1 MSECKSRNYNF
12 MQNSSF
18 TNPKMVKLARVL
30 IIIVIVWIV
39 ADFFGIKPTSFF
51 QPKVGMHPVTQ
62 PIGDLG
68 ADERSNI
75 EVFERVSP
83 SVTYIT
89 NKRLQRDYFSF
100 NVMEIP
106 QGTGSGFLWD
116 SKGHIVTNFHVVYE
130 GDEIEVRLQDGKSY
144 DADIVG
150 ADPDHDLVVL
160 QINATNLNIAPVM
173 IGSSND
179 LRVGQKVLAIGNP
192 FGLDSTLTTGVISAL
207 GRTIQ
212 SMTKRYIHDVV
223 QTDAAIN
230 PGNSGGPLLDSFGR
244 LIGVNTAIISPSGT
258 YSGVGF
264 AVPVDTVNRV
274 VTKLINHGKVGR
286 PGFGISLIPEHIMS
300 RIGIEG
306 VGILEVFNGSSAE
319 EAGLREVKRLPNGR
333 IEMGDIIIEVD
344 GSKIRESSDLVRSLD
359 RHEVGE
365 EVDII
370 IIRENVKKSMRIV
383 IQSVN

>member
-1 MSECKSRNYNF
+1 

-18 TNPKMVKLARVL
+18 TNPKMVKLARIL

-39 ADFFGIKPTSFF
+39 ADFLGIKPARFLRS
-51 QPKVGMHPVTQ
+51 KVSMRPVTQ
-62 PIGDLG
+62 PVGDLG
-68 ADERSNI
+68 ADERVNMD
-75 EVFERVSP
+75 VFVQASP

-89 NKRLQRDYFSF
+89 NKRFQRDYFSF

-116 SKGHIVTNFHVVYE
+116 NKGHIVTNFHVIYE
-130 GDEIEVRLQDGKSY
+130 ADEIEVKLMDGKSY
-144 DADIVG
+144 DATVVG
-150 ADPDHDLVVL
+150 AAPDHDLAVL
-160 QINATNLNIAPVM
+160 QINPTNLNISPLM
-173 IGSSND
+173 IGSSSD

-192 FGLDSTLTTGVISAL
+192 FGLDSTLTTGIISAL

-212 SMTKRYIHDVV
+212 SMTQRYIHDVV

-244 LIGVNTAIISPSGT
+244 LIGVNTAIMSPSGT

-264 AVPVDTVNRV
+264 AVPVDTVNRI
-274 VTKLINHGKVGR
+274 VTKLINYGKVGR
-286 PGFGISLIPEHIMS
+286 PGFGLSLIPEHIMA

-306 VGILEVFNGSSAE
+306 VGILDVFKGSSAE

-344 GSKIRESSDLVRSLD
+344 GTKVRKSSDLVRILD
-359 RHEVGE
+359 RHEVGD
-365 EVDII
+365 EVDIV
-370 IIRENVKKSMRIV
+370 IIRASVKKTLRIA

>member
-1 MSECKSRNYNF
+1 

-18 TNPKMVKLARVL
+18 TNPKLVKLARIL
-30 IIIVIVWIV
+30 IIVVIVWIV
-39 ADFFGIKPTSFF
+39 ADFLGIRPSRFMR
-51 QPKVGMHPVTQ
+51 PKIGMRPVTQ

-68 ADERSNI
+68 AEEKANM

-83 SVTYIT
+83 SVNYIT
-89 NKRLQRDYFSF
+89 NKRFRRDFFSL

-116 SKGHIVTNFHVVYE
+116 NNGHVVTNFHVIYE
-130 GDEIEVRLQDGKSY
+130 ADQIEVKLQDGKSY
-144 DADIVG
+144 DASIVG
-150 ADPDHDLVVL
+150 TDPDHDLAVL
-160 QINATNLNIAPVM
+160 QINAVNLNIPPVM
-173 IGSSND
+173 IGNSSD

-192 FGLDSTLTTGVISAL
+192 FGLDSTLTTGIISAL

-212 SMTKRYIHDVV
+212 SMTNRYIHDVI

-244 LIGVNTAIISPSGT
+244 LIGINTAIISPSGT

-274 VTKLINHGKVGR
+274 VTKLINYGKVGR

-300 RIGIEG
+300 RLGMEG
-306 VGILEVFNGSSAE
+306 VGILEVYRGSSAE
-319 EAGLREVKRLPNGR
+319 EAGLMAVRRLTDGR
-333 IEMGDIIIEVD
+333 IEMGDIIIECD
-344 GSKIRESSDLVRSLD
+344 GSQVKKSSDLIRILD
-359 RHEVGE
+359 RHEVGD
-365 EVDII
+365 EVDIVI
-370 IIRENVKKSMRIV
+370 FRKGVKNPIRIA

>member
-1 MSECKSRNYNF
+1 

-18 TNPKMVKLARVL
+18 TNPKLVKLARIL
-30 IIIVIVWIV
+30 IIVVIVWIV
-39 ADFFGIKPTSFF
+39 ADFLGIRPSRFMR
-51 QPKVGMHPVTQ
+51 PKIGMRPVTQ

-68 ADERSNI
+68 AEEKANM

-83 SVTYIT
+83 SVNYIT
-89 NKRLQRDYFSF
+89 NKRFRRDFFSL

-116 SKGHIVTNFHVVYE
+116 NNGHVVTNFHVIYE
-130 GDEIEVRLQDGKSY
+130 ADQIEVKLQDGKSY
-144 DADIVG
+144 DASIVG
-150 ADPDHDLVVL
+150 TDPDHDLAVL
-160 QINATNLNIAPVM
+160 QINAVNLNIPPVM
-173 IGSSND
+173 IGNSSD

-192 FGLDSTLTTGVISAL
+192 FGLDSTLTTGIISAL

-212 SMTKRYIHDVV
+212 SMTNRYIHDVI

-244 LIGVNTAIISPSGT
+244 LIGINTAIISPSGT

-274 VTKLINHGKVGR
+274 VTKLINYGKVGR

-300 RIGIEG
+300 RLGMEG
-306 VGILEVFNGSSAE
+306 VGILEVYRGSSAE
-319 EAGLREVKRLPNGR
+319 EAGLMAVRRLPDGR
-333 IEMGDIIIEVD
+333 IEMGDIIIECD
-344 GSKIRESSDLVRSLD
+344 GSQVKKSSDLIRILD
-359 RHEVGE
+359 RHEVGD
-365 EVDII
+365 EVDIVI
-370 IIRENVKKSMRIV
+370 FSKGMKTPIRIA

>member
-1 MSECKSRNYNF
+1 
-12 MQNSSF
+12 MQNTSF
-18 TNPKMVKLARVL
+18 TNPKIVKLARVL

-51 QPKVGMHPVTQ
+51 EPKIGMRPVTQ

-68 ADERSNI
+68 ADERANI
-75 EVFERVSP
+75 DVFERISP

-100 NVMEIP
+100 NVMEVP

-116 SKGHIVTNFHVVYE
+116 NKGHVVTNFHVVYE
-130 GDEIEVRLQDGKSY
+130 ADEIEVRLQDGKSY
-144 DADIVG
+144 DADVVG

-160 QINATNLNIAPVM
+160 QINSTNLNIPPVM
-173 IGSSND
+173 VGSSND

-212 SMTKRYIHDVV
+212 SMTKRYIHDVI

-264 AVPVDTVNRV
+264 AVPVDTVNRI

-306 VGILEVFNGSSAE
+306 VGILEVFKGSSAE
-319 EAGLREVKRLPNGR
+319 EAGLREVKRLSNGR

-344 GSKIRESSDLVRSLD
+344 GSHVKSSTDLVRILD
-359 RHEVGE
+359 RHEVGD
-365 EVDII
+365 EVDIV
-370 IIRENVKKSMRIV
+370 IIRKNVKKPVRII

>member
-1 MSECKSRNYNF
+1 

-18 TNPKMVKLARVL
+18 TNPKMVKLARIM
-30 IIIVIVWIV
+30 IIIVIAWIV

-51 QPKVGMHPVTQ
+51 KPKVGMRPVTQ
-62 PIGDLG
+62 PMGDLG
-68 ADERSNI
+68 ADERANI

-100 NVMEIP
+100 NVMEVP

-116 SKGHIVTNFHVVYE
+116 NKGHVVTNFHVVYE
-130 GDEIEVRLQDGKSY
+130 ADEIEVRLMDGKSY

-160 QINATNLNIAPVM
+160 QINATNLNFPPVM
-173 IGSSND
+173 IGNSND

-212 SMTKRYIHDVV
+212 SMTKRYIHDVI

-264 AVPVDTVNRV
+264 AVPVDTVNRI

-306 VGILEVFNGSSAE
+306 VGILEVFKGSSAE

-333 IEMGDIIIEVD
+333 IEIGDIIIEVD

-370 IIRENVKKSMRIV
+370 IIRENVKKSLRIV

>member
-1 MSECKSRNYNF
+1 

-18 TNPKMVKLARVL
+18 TNPKMVKLARIL
-30 IIIVIVWIV
+30 IIIVIIWIV

-51 QPKVGMHPVTQ
+51 QPKIGMRPVTQ

-68 ADERSNI
+68 ANERANI
-75 EVFERVSP
+75 EVFERISP

-100 NVMEIP
+100 NVMEVP

-116 SKGHIVTNFHVVYE
+116 NKGHVVTNFHVVYE
-130 GDEIEVRLQDGKSY
+130 ADEIEVRLQDGKSY
-144 DADIVG
+144 DADVVG

-160 QINATNLNIAPVM
+160 QINSTNLNISPVM

-212 SMTKRYIHDVV
+212 SMTKRYIHDVI

-264 AVPVDTVNRV
+264 AVPVDTVNRI

-306 VGILEVFNGSSAE
+306 VGILEVFKGSSAE
-319 EAGLREVKRLPNGR
+319 EAGLREVKRLSNGR

-344 GSKIRESSDLVRSLD
+344 GSHVKSSTDLVRILD
-359 RHEVGE
+359 RHEVGDE
-365 EVDII
+365 IDIV
-370 IIRENVKKSMRIV
+370 IIRKNVKKPVRII

>member
-1 MSECKSRNYNF
+1 

-51 QPKVGMHPVTQ
+51 RPKVGMRPVTQ

-68 ADERSNI
+68 ADERTNI
-75 EVFERVSP
+75 EIFERVSP

-116 SKGHIVTNFHVVYE
+116 NKGHIVTNFHVIYE
-130 GDEIEVRLQDGKSY
+130 ADEIEVRLQDGKSY
-144 DADIVG
+144 DADVVG

-160 QINATNLNIAPVM
+160 QINATNLNYSPVM

-244 LIGVNTAIISPSGT
+244 LIGVNTAIVSPSGT

-264 AVPVDTVNRV
+264 AVPVDTVNRI

-306 VGILEVFNGSSAE
+306 VGILEVFKGSSAE
-319 EAGLREVKRLPNGR
+319 EVGLREVKRLSNGR

-344 GSKIRESSDLVRSLD
+344 GSKIRKSSDLFRILD
-359 RHEVGE
+359 KHEVGD

-370 IIRENVKKSMRIV
+370 ILRENVKKSMRIV

>member
-1 MSECKSRNYNF
+1 
-12 MQNSSF
+12 
-18 TNPKMVKLARVL
+18 MVKLARIL

-39 ADFFGIKPTSFF
+39 ADFFGIKPARFF
-51 QPKVGMHPVTQ
+51 RPKVGMRPVTQ
-62 PIGDLG
+62 PVGDLG
-68 ADERSNI
+68 ADEKANTEI
-75 EVFERVSP
+75 FEQVSP

-89 NKRLQRDYFSF
+89 NKRFQRDYFSF

-116 SKGHIVTNFHVVYE
+116 NKGHIVTNFHVIYE
-130 GDEIEVRLQDGKSY
+130 ADEIEVKLQDGKSY
-144 DADIVG
+144 DATVVG
-150 ADPDHDLVVL
+150 ADPDHDLAVL
-160 QINATNLNIAPVM
+160 RLNDTNLNIPPLM
-173 IGSSND
+173 IGSSHD

-192 FGLDSTLTTGVISAL
+192 FGLDSTLTTGIISAL

-274 VTKLINHGKVGR
+274 VTKLINYGKVGR
-286 PGFGISLIPEHIMS
+286 PGLGISLIPEHIMS
-300 RIGIEG
+300 RLRIEG
-306 VGILEVFNGSSAE
+306 VGILEVIKGSSAE

-344 GSKIRESSDLVRSLD
+344 GSQVRKSSDLIRILD
-359 RHEVGE
+359 KHEVGN
-365 EVDII
+365 EVDIV
-370 IIRENVKKSMRIV
+370 IIREGVKKSMRIV

>member
-1 MSECKSRNYNF
+1 

-18 TNPKMVKLARVL
+18 TNPKMVKLARIL
-30 IIIVIVWIV
+30 IIIVIIWIV

-51 QPKVGMHPVTQ
+51 QPKIGMRPVTH

-68 ADERSNI
+68 ADERANI
-75 EVFERVSP
+75 DVFERISP

-100 NVMEIP
+100 NVMEVP

-116 SKGHIVTNFHVVYE
+116 NKGHVVTNFHVVYE
-130 GDEIEVRLQDGKSY
+130 ADEIEVRLQDGKSY
-144 DADIVG
+144 DADVVG

-160 QINATNLNIAPVM
+160 QINSTNLNISPVM

-212 SMTKRYIHDVV
+212 SMTKRYIHDVI

-264 AVPVDTVNRV
+264 AVPVDTVNRI

-306 VGILEVFNGSSAE
+306 VGILEVFKGSSAE
-319 EAGLREVKRLPNGR
+319 EAGLREVKRLSNGR

-344 GSKIRESSDLVRSLD
+344 GSHVKSSTDLVRILD
-359 RHEVGE
+359 RHEVGDE
-365 EVDII
+365 IDIV
-370 IIRENVKKSMRIV
+370 IIRKNVKKPVRII

>member
-1 MSECKSRNYNF
+1 

-18 TNPKMVKLARVL
+18 THPKMVKLARVL

-51 QPKVGMHPVTQ
+51 QPKVGMRPVTQ

-68 ADERSNI
+68 TDERTNI
-75 EVFERVSP
+75 EIFERVSP

-116 SKGHIVTNFHVVYE
+116 NKGHVVTNFHVIYE
-130 GDEIEVRLQDGKSY
+130 ADEIEVRLQDGKSY
-144 DADIVG
+144 DADVVG

-160 QINATNLNIAPVM
+160 QINATNLNFSPVM
-173 IGSSND
+173 IGSSSD

-244 LIGVNTAIISPSGT
+244 LIGVNTAIVSPSGT

-306 VGILEVFNGSSAE
+306 VGILEVFKGSSAE
-319 EAGLREVKRLPNGR
+319 EVGLRAVKRLSNGR

-344 GSKIRESSDLVRSLD
+344 GSKIIKSSDFFRILD
-359 RHEVGE
+359 KHEVGD

-370 IIRENVKKSMRIV
+370 ILRENVKKSMRIV

>member
-1 MSECKSRNYNF
+1 

-18 TNPKMVKLARVL
+18 THPKMVKLARIL

-51 QPKVGMHPVTQ
+51 QPKIGMRPVTQ
-62 PIGDLG
+62 PMGDLG
-68 ADERSNI
+68 ADERANI
-75 EVFERVSP
+75 EVFERISP

-116 SKGHIVTNFHVVYE
+116 SNGHIVTNFHVVYE
-130 GDEIEVRLQDGKSY
+130 ADEIEVRLQDGKSY
-144 DADIVG
+144 DADVVG

-160 QINATNLNIAPVM
+160 QINATNLNISPVM

-212 SMTKRYIHDVV
+212 SMTKRYIHDVI

-264 AVPVDTVNRV
+264 AVPVDTVNRI

-306 VGILEVFNGSSAE
+306 VGILEVFKGSSAE
-319 EAGLREVKRLPNGR
+319 EAGLREVKQLSNGR

-344 GSKIRESSDLVRSLD
+344 GSHVKNSTDLVRILD
-359 RHEVGE
+359 RHEVGD
-365 EVDII
+365 EVDIV
-370 IIRENVKKSMRIV
+370 IIRKNVKKPVRII

>member
-1 MSECKSRNYNF
+1 

-51 QPKVGMHPVTQ
+51 QPKVGMRPVTQ
-62 PIGDLG
+62 PLGELG
-68 ADERSNI
+68 ADERASI
-75 EVFERVSP
+75 EVFKRISP

-89 NKRLQRDYFSF
+89 NKRFQRDYFSF

-116 SKGHIVTNFHVVYE
+116 NKGHIVTNFHVVYE
-130 GDEIEVRLQDGKSY
+130 ADEIEVRMRDGKSY
-144 DADIVG
+144 DADVVG

-160 QINATNLNIAPVM
+160 QINATNLNISPVM
-173 IGSSND
+173 IGNSND
-179 LRVGQKVLAIGNP
+179 LQVGQKVLAIGNP

-212 SMTKRYIHDVV
+212 SMTKRYIHDVI

-264 AVPVDTVNRV
+264 AVPVDTVNRI

-300 RIGIEG
+300 RIGTEG
-306 VGILEVFNGSSAE
+306 VGILEVFKGSSAE
-319 EAGLREVKRLPNGR
+319 EAGLREVKRLSNGR
-333 IEMGDIIIEVD
+333 VQMGDIIIEVA
-344 GSKIRESSDLVRSLD
+344 GSKIRGSSDLVRILD
-359 RHEVGE
+359 KHEVGD

-370 IIRENVKKSMRIV
+370 IIRENVKKSIQIV

>member
-1 MSECKSRNYNF
+1 

-51 QPKVGMHPVTQ
+51 QPKIGMRPVTQ
-62 PIGDLG
+62 PLGELG
-68 ADERSNI
+68 ADERASI
-75 EVFERVSP
+75 EVFKRISP

-89 NKRLQRDYFSF
+89 NKRFQRDYFSF

-116 SKGHIVTNFHVVYE
+116 NKGHIVTNFHVVYE
-130 GDEIEVRLQDGKSY
+130 ADEIEVRMRDGKSY
-144 DADIVG
+144 DADVVG

-160 QINATNLNIAPVM
+160 QINATNLNISPVM
-173 IGSSND
+173 IGNSND
-179 LRVGQKVLAIGNP
+179 LQVGQKVLAIGNP

-212 SMTKRYIHDVV
+212 SMTKRYIHDVI

-264 AVPVDTVNRV
+264 AVPVDTVNRI

-300 RIGIEG
+300 RIGAEG
-306 VGILEVFNGSSAE
+306 VGILEVFKGSSAE
-319 EAGLREVKRLPNGR
+319 EAGLREVKRLSNGR
-333 IEMGDIIIEVD
+333 VQMGDIIIEVA
-344 GSKIRESSDLVRSLD
+344 GSKIRGSSDLVRILD
-359 RHEVGE
+359 KHEVGD

-370 IIRENVKKSMRIV
+370 IIRENVKKSIQIV

>member
-1 MSECKSRNYNF
+1 

-18 TNPKMVKLARVL
+18 TNPKMVKLARIL

-39 ADFFGIKPTSFF
+39 ADFLGIKPARFF
-51 QPKVGMHPVTQ
+51 RPRVGMRPVTQ
-62 PIGDLG
+62 PVGDLG
-68 ADERSNI
+68 ADERANI
-75 EVFERVSP
+75 EVFEQVSP
-83 SVTYIT
+83 SVTFIT
-89 NKRLQRDYFSF
+89 NKRFQRDYFSF
-100 NVMEIP
+100 DVMEIP

-116 SKGHIVTNFHVVYE
+116 NKGHIVTNFHVIYE
-130 GDEIEVRLQDGKSY
+130 ADEIEVRLQDGKSY
-144 DADIVG
+144 DADVVG

-160 QINATNLNIAPVM
+160 QINATNLNISPVM

-212 SMTKRYIHDVV
+212 SMTKRYIHDVI

-306 VGILEVFNGSSAE
+306 VGILDVFKGSAAE
-319 EAGLREVKRLPNGR
+319 EAGLREVKRLSNGR

-344 GSKIRESSDLVRSLD
+344 GAKIRKSSDLIRILD
-359 RHEVGE
+359 KHEVGD
-365 EVDII
+365 EVDIV
-370 IIRENVKKSMRIV
+370 IIRKNVKKSVRIV

>member
-1 MSECKSRNYNF
+1 
-12 MQNSSF
+12 MQNDTF

-51 QPKVGMHPVTQ
+51 QPKVAIRPVTQ
-62 PIGDLG
+62 PVGELG
-68 ADERSNI
+68 ADERVNM
-75 EVFERVSP
+75 EVFAQSSP

-89 NKRLQRDYFSF
+89 NKRFQRDFFSF

-116 SKGHIVTNFHVVYE
+116 SKGHIVTNFHVIYE
-130 GDEIEVRLQDGKSY
+130 ADEIEVKLMDGKTY
-144 DADIVG
+144 DATIVG
-150 ADPDHDLVVL
+150 ADPDHDLAVL
-160 QINATNLNIAPVM
+160 QINPANLNISPLM
-173 IGSSND
+173 IGSSSD

-192 FGLDSTLTTGVISAL
+192 FGLDSTLTTGIISAL
-207 GRTIQ
+207 DRTIQ
-212 SMTKRYIHDVV
+212 SMTKRYIYDVV

-274 VTKLINHGKVGR
+274 VTKLINYGKVGR
-286 PGFGISLIPEHIMS
+286 PGFGISIIPEHIMS
-300 RIGIEG
+300 RLGIEG
-306 VGILEVFNGSSAE
+306 VGILEVFKGSTAE
-319 EAGLREVKRLPNGR
+319 EAGLREVKRLPNGQ

-344 GSKIRESSDLVRSLD
+344 GSKVSKSSDLVRIMD
-359 RHEVGE
+359 RHDVGD
-365 EVDII
+365 EVDIV
-370 IIRENVKKSMRIV
+370 IIRNGVRKSLRIAV
-383 IQSVN
+383 QSIN

>member
-1 MSECKSRNYNF
+1 

-51 QPKVGMHPVTQ
+51 QPKVGMRPVTQ
-62 PIGDLG
+62 PLGELG
-68 ADERSNI
+68 ADERASI
-75 EVFERVSP
+75 EVFKRISP

-89 NKRLQRDYFSF
+89 NKRFQRDYFSF

-116 SKGHIVTNFHVVYE
+116 NKGHIVTNFHVVYE
-130 GDEIEVRLQDGKSY
+130 ADEIEVRMRDGKSY
-144 DADIVG
+144 DADVVG

-160 QINATNLNIAPVM
+160 QINATNLNISPVI
-173 IGSSND
+173 IGDSND
-179 LRVGQKVLAIGNP
+179 LQVGQKVLAIGNP

-212 SMTKRYIHDVV
+212 SMTKRYIHDVI

-264 AVPVDTVNRV
+264 AVPVDTVNRI

-300 RIGIEG
+300 RIGAEG
-306 VGILEVFNGSSAE
+306 VGILEVFKGSSAE
-319 EAGLREVKRLPNGR
+319 EAGLREVKRLSNGR
-333 IEMGDIIIEVD
+333 VQMGDIIIEVA
-344 GSKIRESSDLVRSLD
+344 GSKIRGSSDLVRILD
-359 RHEVGE
+359 KHEVGD

-370 IIRENVKKSMRIV
+370 IIRENVKKSIQIV

>member
-1 MSECKSRNYNF
+1 

-51 QPKVGMHPVTQ
+51 QPKVGMRPVTQ
-62 PIGDLG
+62 PLGELG
-68 ADERSNI
+68 ADERASI
-75 EVFERVSP
+75 EVFERISP

-89 NKRLQRDYFSF
+89 NKRFQRDYFSF

-116 SKGHIVTNFHVVYE
+116 NKGHIVTNFHVVYE
-130 GDEIEVRLQDGKSY
+130 ADEIEVRMRDGKSY
-144 DADIVG
+144 DADVVG

-160 QINATNLNIAPVM
+160 QINATNLNISPVM
-173 IGSSND
+173 IGNSND
-179 LRVGQKVLAIGNP
+179 LQVGQKVLAIGNP

-212 SMTKRYIHDVV
+212 SMTKRYIHDVI

-264 AVPVDTVNRV
+264 AVPVDTVNRI

-300 RIGIEG
+300 RIGTEG
-306 VGILEVFNGSSAE
+306 VGILEVFKGSSAE
-319 EAGLREVKRLPNGR
+319 EAGLREVKRLSNGR
-333 IEMGDIIIEVD
+333 VQMGDIIIEVA
-344 GSKIRESSDLVRSLD
+344 GSKIRGSSDLVRILD
-359 RHEVGE
+359 KYEVGD

-370 IIRENVKKSMRIV
+370 IIRENVKKSIQIV

>member
-1 MSECKSRNYNF
+1 

-18 TNPKMVKLARVL
+18 TNPKMVKLARIL

-51 QPKVGMHPVTQ
+51 QPRIGMRPVTQ

-68 ADERSNI
+68 ADERANI
-75 EVFERVSP
+75 EVFERISP

-100 NVMEIP
+100 NVMEVP

-116 SKGHIVTNFHVVYE
+116 NKGHVVTNFHVVYE
-130 GDEIEVRLQDGKSY
+130 ADEIEVRLQDGKSY
-144 DADIVG
+144 DADVVG

-160 QINATNLNIAPVM
+160 QINSTNLNISPVM

-212 SMTKRYIHDVV
+212 SMTKRYIHDVI

-264 AVPVDTVNRV
+264 AVPVDTVNRI

-306 VGILEVFNGSSAE
+306 VGILEVFKGSSAE
-319 EAGLREVKRLPNGR
+319 EAGLREVKRLSNGR

-344 GSKIRESSDLVRSLD
+344 GSHVKNSTDLVRILD
-359 RHEVGE
+359 RHEVGD
-365 EVDII
+365 EVDIV
-370 IIRENVKKSMRIV
+370 IIRKNVKKPVRII